1 MTAAR
6 PRPLDGVRVLDF
18 GRFIAAPY
26 CGMMLADMGAEV
38 LRVDR
43 PGGEED
49 RSYGRTGPN
58 GSNFVFPN
66 FGRNKKGITLDVLRR
81 DAPHEVLADL
91 VSRCDVFLHNFS
103 PGAVR
108 VFGLGYDD
116 VRAMREDVIYA
127 GISCYGSTGP
137 YATRSG
143 FDQIAQVM
151 SGACA
156 LTGYEHEPPM
166 RSAVPWVDYSTG
178 LLAAFGTVLALRH
191 RDATGEGQEVDCAL
205 LQTAVSYTS
214 PMIGE
219 ALVTGRERPRIAN
232 RMPYVGPTDL
242 YRCRDGWVYIATV
255 TDGMWKSLMD
265 LIGRPDL
272 AAVPAHST
280 DEGRFEARAEIDCH
294 VEEWMADREVADVVA
309 EMERARIPCGVYRT
323 TAEVHADPHVQARA
337 MLEWVDMEEPGMERV
352 PVSGVPVK
360 LSATPGEVRHRAPR
374 PGEHNDECY
383 RGPPRLLPGTDRR
396 ASGGG
401 VHLTRRFGSPG
412 R

>member
-1 MTAAR
+1 MTPAR
-6 PRPLDGVRVLDF
+6 PRPLEGVRVLDF

-38 LRVDR
+38 FRVDR

-49 RSYGRTGPN
+49 RRYGLTGPN
-58 GSNFVFPN
+58 GSNFVFSN

-81 DAPHEVLADL
+81 DAPREVLAGL
-91 VSRCDVFLHNFS
+91 VARCDVFLHNFS
-103 PGAVR
+103 PSAVR
-108 VFGLGYDD
+108 AFALGYDD
-116 VRAMREDVIYA
+116 IRAMREDVIYA

-156 LTGYEHEPPM
+156 LTGYDHEPPM

-178 LLAAFGTVLALRH
+178 LLAALGIVLALRH
-191 RDATGEGQEVDCAL
+191 RDASGEGQEVDCAL

-214 PMIGE
+214 PMIAE
-219 ALVTGRERPRIAN
+219 ALVAGRERPRIAN

-255 TDGMWKSLMD
+255 TDAMWRSLLD
-265 LIGRPDL
+265 LIERPEL
-272 AAVPAHST
+272 AAVPAYAT
-280 DEGRFEARAEIDCH
+280 DEGRFEARSEIDPH
-294 VEEWMADREVADVVA
+294 VEAWMAERDVA
-309 EMERARIPCGVYRT
+309 EVVGAMEAARIPCGVYRT
-323 TAEVHADPHVQARA
+323 TAEVHEDPHVAARE
-337 MLEWVDMEEPGMERV
+337 MLAWVDMEAPGMERV

-360 LSATPGEVRHRAPR
+360 LSASPGAVRHRAPH

-383 RGPPRLLPGTDRR
+383 LGLLGYTPERLGELR
-396 ASGGG
+396 AAGL
-401 VHLTRRFGSPG
+401 V
-412 R
+412 

>member
-1 MTAAR
+1 MTGAR

-49 RSYGRTGPN
+49 RSYGRTGPG

-81 DAPHEVLADL
+81 DAPREVLSDL
-91 VSRCDVFLHNFS
+91 VARCDVFLHNFS
-103 PGAVR
+103 PSAVR
-108 VFGLGYDD
+108 AFGLGYRDI
-116 VRAMREDVIYA
+116 RAMREDVIYA

-137 YATRSG
+137 YAMRSG

-166 RSAVPWVDYSTG
+166 RSAVPWVDYGTG

-214 PMIGE
+214 PMIAE

-265 LIGRPDL
+265 LIGRPEL
-272 AAVPAHST
+272 AAAPAHAT
-280 DEGRFEARAEIDCH
+280 DEGRFEARAEIDPH
-294 VEEWMADREVADVVA
+294 VEEWMAGREVAQVVA
-309 EMERARIPCGVYRT
+309 AMETARIPCGVYRT
-323 TAEVHADPHVQARA
+323 TAEVHADPHVEARA

-360 LSATPGEVRHRAPR
+360 LSASPGEVRHRAPR

-383 RGPPRLLPGTDRR
+383 RDLLGYSPERIDDLR
-396 ASGGG
+396 AAGF
-401 VHLTRRFGSPG
+401 V
-412 R
+412 

>member
-1 MTAAR
+1 MTPAR

-38 LRVDR
+38 FRVDR

-49 RSYGRTGPN
+49 RSYGLTGPN

-81 DAPHEVLADL
+81 DAPREVLAEL
-91 VSRCDVFLHNFS
+91 VARCDVFLHNFS
-103 PGAVR
+103 PSAVKA
-108 VFGLGYDD
+108 FALGYEDI
-116 VRAMREDVIYA
+116 RAMRDDVIYA
-127 GISCYGSTGP
+127 GISCYGATGP

-156 LTGYEHEPPM
+156 LTGYDHEPPM

-178 LLAAFGTVLALRH
+178 LLAAFGIVLALRH

-214 PMIGE
+214 PMIAE
-219 ALVTGRERPRIAN
+219 ALVAGRERPRIAN

-255 TDGMWKSLMD
+255 TDGMWRSLMD
-265 LIGRPDL
+265 LIGRPEL
-272 AAVPAHST
+272 AAVSAYAT
-280 DEGRFEARAEIDCH
+280 DEGRFEARSEIDPQVASWIETRDAAEV
-294 VEEWMADREVADVVA
+294 VEA
-309 EMERARIPCGVYRT
+309 METARIPCGVYRT
-323 TAEVHADPHVQARA
+323 TAEVHEDPHVVARD
-337 MLEWVDMEEPGMERV
+337 MLEWVDMESPGMDRV

-360 LSATPGEVRHRAPR
+360 LSASPGEVRRRAPH

-383 RGPPRLLPGTDRR
+383 FGLLGYTPERIGELR
-396 ASGGG
+396 AAGF
-401 VHLTRRFGSPG
+401 V
-412 R
+412 

>member
-1 MTAAR
+1 MTASP

-38 LRVDR
+38 LRADR

-49 RSYGRTGPN
+49 RSYGRTAAN
-58 GSNFVFPN
+58 GSNLVFPN

-81 DAPHEVLADL
+81 DAPREVLSDL
-91 VSRCDVFLHNFS
+91 VARCDVFLHNFS
-103 PGAVR
+103 PSAVR
-108 VFGLGYDD
+108 AFGLGYDD
-116 VRAMREDVIYA
+116 IRAMREDVIYV

-137 YATRSG
+137 YAMRSG

-156 LTGYEHEPPM
+156 LTGHEHDPPM

-265 LIGRPDL
+265 LIDRSEL
-272 AAVPAHST
+272 ATVPAHATTRAGSRPGRRST
-280 DEGRFEARAEIDCH
+280 ATSRSGWPGGKSRTWWRRWSGRGSRAASTGPPPRCTRTRTSARA
-294 VEEWMADREVADVVA
+294 
-309 EMERARIPCGVYRT
+309 
-323 TAEVHADPHVQARA
+323 A

-383 RGPPRLLPGTDRR
+383 RGLLGY
-396 ASGGG
+396 
-401 VHLTRRFGSPG
+401 SPERIDELRTAG
-412 R
+412 FV

>member
-1 MTAAR
+1 MTAPPAR
-6 PRPLDGVRVLDF
+6 ALDGVRVLDF

-38 LRVDR
+38 YRVDR

-49 RSYGRTGPN
+49 RTYGLTGPN

-81 DAPHEVLADL
+81 DAPRDVLADL
-91 VSRCDVFLHNFS
+91 VARSDVFLHNFS
-103 PGAVR
+103 PSAVEAFALR
-108 VFGLGYDD
+108 YEDIRTL
-116 VRAMREDVIYA
+116 REDVIYA
-127 GISCYGSTGP
+127 SVSCYGSTGP
-137 YATRSG
+137 YAMRSG
-143 FDQIAQVM
+143 FDQIAQIM

-178 LLAAFGTVLALRH
+178 LLAAFGIVLALRH

-214 PMIGE
+214 PMIAE
-219 ALVTGRERPRIAN
+219 ALVAGRERPRIAN

-255 TDGMWKSLMD
+255 TDGMWRNLTD
-265 LIGRPDL
+265 LIARPEL
-272 AAVPAHST
+272 AAVPAHAT
-280 DEGRFEARAEIDCH
+280 DEGRFEARAEIDPH
-294 VEEWMADREVADVVA
+294 VEAWMAERNVA
-309 EMERARIPCGVYRT
+309 EVVEAMESARIPCGVYRT
-323 TAEVHADPHVQARA
+323 TAEVHDDPHVVDRA
-337 MLEWVDMEEPGMERV
+337 MLEWVDMESPGMERV

-360 LSATPGEVRHRAPR
+360 LSASPGEVRHRAPR
-374 PGEHNDECY
+374 PGEHNEGCY
-383 RGPPRLLPGTDRR
+383 RGLLGYAPERIDALRTAG
-396 ASGGG
+396 
-401 VHLTRRFGSPG
+401 FI
-412 R
+412 

>member
-1 MTAAR
+1 MTGPS

-26 CGMMLADMGAEV
+26 CAMMLADMGAEV

-49 RSYGRTGPN
+49 RSYGCTGPS

-81 DAPHEVLADL
+81 DAPRDVLADL
-91 VSRCDVFLHNFS
+91 VAQCDVLLHNFS
-103 PGAVR
+103 PSAVKA
-108 VFGLGYDD
+108 FGLGYDD
-116 VRAMREDVIYA
+116 IRAMRRDVIYA

-137 YATRSG
+137 YAMRSG
-143 FDQIAQVM
+143 FDPIAQAM

-156 LTGYEHEPPM
+156 LTGHEHDPPM

-178 LLAAFGTVLALRH
+178 LLAAFGIVLALRH

-214 PMIGE
+214 PMIAE

-255 TDGMWKSLMD
+255 TDGMWRSLMD

-272 AAVPAHST
+272 VAAPAHAT
-280 DEGRFEARAEIDCH
+280 DEGRFEARAEIDPH
-294 VEEWMADREVADVVA
+294 VEAWMAAREVEEVVA
-309 EMERARIPCGVYRT
+309 AMESARIPCGVHRT
-323 TAEVHADPHVQARA
+323 TAEVHEDPHVAARA
-337 MLEWVDMEEPGMERV
+337 MLEWVDMEAPGMERV

-360 LSATPGEVRHRAPR
+360 LSATPGDVRHRAPH
-374 PGEHNDECY
+374 PGEHNGECY
-383 RGPPRLLPGTDRR
+383 GRLLGYTPERMEELR
-396 ASGGG
+396 AAR
-401 VHLTRRFGSPG
+401 LI
-412 R
+412 

>member
-49 RSYGRTGPN
+49 RSYGRTGPS

-81 DAPHEVLADL
+81 DAPRDVLSEL
-91 VSRCDVFLHNFS
+91 VARCDVVLHNFS
-103 PGAVR
+103 PSAVR
-108 VFGLGYDD
+108 AFGLGYGDI
-116 VRAMREDVIYA
+116 RAMREDVIYA

-137 YATRSG
+137 YAMRSG

-156 LTGYEHEPPM
+156 LTGYEHDPPM

-178 LLAAFGTVLALRH
+178 LLAALGIVLALRH

-214 PMIGE
+214 PMIAE
-219 ALVTGRERPRIAN
+219 ALVSGRERPRIAN

-255 TDGMWKSLMD
+255 TDGMWKNLMD
-265 LIGRPDL
+265 LIGRPEL
-272 AAVPAHST
+272 AEVPAHAT

-294 VEEWMADREVADVVA
+294 VEAWMAERAVSEVVA
-309 EMERARIPCGVYRT
+309 AMEGARIPCGVYRT
-323 TAEVHADPHVQARA
+323 TAEVHEDPHVEARA
-337 MLEWVDMEEPGMERV
+337 MLEWLDMEEPGMERV

-360 LSATPGEVRHRAPR
+360 LSASPGEVRHRAPR
-374 PGEHNDECY
+374 PGEHNEECY
-383 RGPPRLLPGTDRR
+383 RGLLGYSPERVGGLR
-396 ASGGG
+396 AAG
-401 VHLTRRFGSPG
+401 FI
-412 R
+412 

>member
-49 RSYGRTGPN
+49 RSYGRTGPS

-66 FGRNKKGITLDVLRR
+66 FGRNKRGITLDVLRR
-81 DAPHEVLADL
+81 DAPREVLSDL
-91 VSRCDVFLHNFS
+91 VARCDVFLHNFS
-103 PGAVR
+103 PSAVR
-108 VFGLGYDD
+108 AFGLGYDD
-116 VRAMREDVIYA
+116 IRAMREDVVYA

-137 YATRSG
+137 YAMRSG

-214 PMIGE
+214 PMIAE

-265 LIGRPDL
+265 LIGRPEL
-272 AAVPAHST
+272 AAVPAHAT
-280 DEGRFEARAEIDCH
+280 DEGRFEARAEIDPH
-294 VEEWMADREVADVVA
+294 VEAWMAGREVAEVVA
-309 EMERARIPCGVYRT
+309 AMEGARIPCGVYRS
-323 TAEVHADPHVQARA
+323 TAEVHADPHVRARA

-360 LSATPGEVRHRAPR
+360 LSASPGEVRHRAPR
-374 PGEHNDECY
+374 AGEHNDECY
-383 RGPPRLLPGTDRR
+383 RDLLGY
-396 ASGGG
+396 
-401 VHLTRRFGSPG
+401 SPERIEALRTAG
-412 R
+412 FI

>member
-49 RSYGRTGPN
+49 RSYGRTGPS

-81 DAPHEVLADL
+81 DAPREVLSEL
-91 VSRCDVFLHNFS
+91 VARCDVFLHNFS
-103 PGAVR
+103 PSAVR
-108 VFGLGYDD
+108 AFGLGYGAI
-116 VRAMREDVIYA
+116 RAMREDVIYA

-137 YATRSG
+137 VR
-143 FDQIAQVM
+143 DAQRLRPDRPGDVR
-151 SGACA
+151 GVRAHRPRA
-156 LTGYEHEPPM
+156 
-166 RSAVPWVDYSTG
+166 RSADAVPRCHGVDYSTG
-178 LLAAFGTVLALRH
+178 LLAALGIVLALRH

-214 PMIGE
+214 PMIAE
-219 ALVTGRERPRIAN
+219 ALVSGRERPRIAN

-255 TDGMWKSLMD
+255 TDGMWKNLMD
-265 LIGRPDL
+265 LIGRPEL
-272 AAVPAHST
+272 AEVPAHAT
-280 DEGRFEARAEIDCH
+280 DEGRFEARAEIRLPY
-294 VEEWMADREVADVVA
+294 VEAWMAGRAVSEVVA
-309 EMERARIPCGVYRT
+309 AMEGARIPCGVYRT
-323 TAEVHADPHVQARA
+323 TAEVHEDPHVEARA
-337 MLEWVDMEEPGMERV
+337 MLEWLDMEEPGDGTGAGQR
-352 PVSGVPVK
+352 G
-360 LSATPGEVRHRAPR
+360 AGEAVREPRRGAPSRSAPR
-374 PGEHNDECY
+374 
-383 RGPPRLLPGTDRR
+383 R
-396 ASGGG
+396 A
-401 VHLTRRFGSPG
+401 
-412 R
+412 

>member
-6 PRPLDGVRVLDF
+6 LRPLDGVRVLDF

-49 RSYGRTGPN
+49 RSYGLTGPN

-81 DAPHEVLADL
+81 DAPRGVLSDL
-91 VSRCDVFLHNFS
+91 VARCDVFLHNFS
-103 PGAVR
+103 PSAVR
-108 VFGLGYDD
+108 AFGLGYEDI
-116 VRAMREDVIYA
+116 RELREDVIYA

-137 YATRSG
+137 YAMRNG

-156 LTGYEHEPPM
+156 LTGHEHDPPM

-214 PMIGE
+214 PMIAE

-232 RMPYVGPTDL
+232 RMPYIGPTDL

-255 TDGMWKSLMD
+255 TDGMWRSLMD
-265 LIGRPDL
+265 LIGRPEL
-272 AAVPAHST
+272 AAVSAYAT
-280 DEGRFEARAEIDCH
+280 DEGRFEARSEIDPQ
-294 VEEWMADREVADVVA
+294 VASWIETRDAAEVGEA
-309 EMERARIPCGVYRT
+309 METARIPCGVYRT
-323 TAEVHADPHVQARA
+323 TAEVHEDPHVVARD
-337 MLEWVDMEEPGMERV
+337 MLEWVDMESPGMDRV

-360 LSATPGEVRHRAPR
+360 LSASPGELRRRAPH

-383 RGPPRLLPGTDRR
+383 FGLLGYTPERIGELR
-396 ASGGG
+396 AAGF
-401 VHLTRRFGSPG
+401 V
-412 R
+412 